1 MSERPEIGHEL
12 TGTARRARTPRVGSS
27 ARLGRGCT
35 SSTTSSVQ
43 GGDNPGWTGTVRQD
57 ARRERARGRGGHGPG
72 QAQDPIGSRNVQNQ
86 DCATG
91 EYDDHALEVVD
102 AEMLLAEPPE
112 GPGLHL
118 MARHDLEAAIGHCD
132 PGRGGEWEDSGATSR
147 EDAVRKQMLSRYRD
161 DPGLTWRPHL
171 IADDAMLARLRR
183 LASEAGNMG
192 QAIEVVRRAALLS
205 RHAHQPL
212 RLPPLLLVGPVGS
225 GKSRWAGLLAQNLG
239 IPATKV
245 MGTSLSDM
253 GPLIGYNPAW
263 RGAGPG
269 AIAKALLG
277 CPTASPLVVIDEG
290 EKIASID
297 HRDAPLDV
305 LLPLLE
311 VTTARTFKDAYL
323 DVPMRAEHV
332 LWVIC
337 ANSLHGF
344 SQPLI
349 DRCMVVDVP
358 ALSGEARHKAL
369 DELVADVVLDYG
381 VAPRALDA
389 ETLTLLDGVGLRRAR
404 AVTTAAL
411 AKAIEAGRDWP
422 SASDFRIAVA
432 LLGGETPRRGR
443 RPAGFIHF

>member
-1 MSERPEIGHEL
+1 MQSQDQMS
-12 TGTARRARTPRVGSS
+12 
-27 ARLGRGCT
+27 
-35 SSTTSSVQ
+35 
-43 GGDNPGWTGTVRQD
+43 DNHDR
-57 ARRERARGRGGHGPG
+57 RGRDE
-72 QAQDPIGSRNVQNQ
+72 ATNQ
-86 DCATG
+86 
-91 EYDDHALEVVD
+91 L
-102 AEMLLAEPPE
+102 
-112 GPGLHL
+112 GLHL
-118 MARHDLEAAIGHCD
+118 MTRSDVEAAIGHCD
-132 PGRGGEWEDSGATSR
+132 PGSGVDWEDNGATSR

-161 DPGLTWRPHL
+161 DPNLTWRPHL

-183 LASEAGNMG
+183 LASEAANMA
-192 QAIEVVRRAALLS
+192 QAIEMVRRAALLS
-205 RHAHQPL
+205 RHALQPL
-212 RLPPLLLVGPVGS
+212 RIPPLLMVGPAGS
-225 GKSRWAGLLAQNLG
+225 GKSRWAGLLAQGLG
-239 IPATKV
+239 TTSTTV

-253 GPLIGYNPAW
+253 GPLVGYNPAW

-323 DVPMRAEHV
+323 DVPMRAENV

-358 ALSGEARHKAL
+358 ALSGEARNKAL

-381 VAPRALDA
+381 VAPRPLDD
-389 ETLTLLDGVGLRRAR
+389 EILMMLDGVGLRRAR

-411 AKAIEAGRDWP
+411 AEAIEAGRDWP
-422 SASDFRIAVA
+422 TAKDFRTAVA
-432 LLGGETPRRGR
+432 LLGGEATRPRRQ
-443 RPAGFIHF
+443 AVGFVHF